1 MTYLFDLGN
10 VLLAFDFIP
19 ALNSL
24 KGENPEPDALEQIIQ
39 KKDAFES
46 GKISLPD
53 FITFLRKVLD
63 YKGDD
68 KDIITA
74 WNSIFTKIPQ
84 TFELAKSLKKEGHRL
99 IIFSNINP
107 IHAPFCVKEF
117 GLLEI
122 FDHAVFSYE
131 IGEIKPY
138 DNFFVRAFDKF
149 QIIAEDTIY
158 IDDLP
163 DNIAAGKRHGLLSF
177 CYDYEKHNDLVT
189 WLKDPKN

>member
-68 KDIITA
+68 KDIFLEGPNGIKGFYIQGNSFMFSQNAYMNQAFQQMGATVKPFEA
-74 WNSIFTKIPQ
+74 LSNSIQFLNQ
-84 TFELAKSLKKEGHRL
+84 ALGADGFSLEKQ
-99 IIFSNINP
+99 
-107 IHAPFCVKEF
+107 
-117 GLLEI
+117 
-122 FDHAVFSYE
+122 Y
-131 IGEIKPY
+131 
-138 DNFFVRAFDKF
+138 
-149 QIIAEDTIY
+149 
-158 IDDLP
+158 DLP
-163 DNIAAGKRHGLLSF
+163 QFEQMAYYFDQQIFKGEPEQKSF
-177 CYDYEKHNDLVT
+177 KIVGA
-189 WLKDPKN
+189 